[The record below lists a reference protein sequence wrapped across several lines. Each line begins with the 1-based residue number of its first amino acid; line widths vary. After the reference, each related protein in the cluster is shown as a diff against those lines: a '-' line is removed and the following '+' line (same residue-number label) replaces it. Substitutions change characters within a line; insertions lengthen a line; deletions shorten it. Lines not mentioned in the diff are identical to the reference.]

1 MIGSIIGG
9 AIKLGGS
16 IFGGIK
22 ASREA
27 KKQQKMLDAQKAEN
41 QAWYNRRY
49 NEDGTQRADAQRL
62 LTNTQDLLRRQT
74 MAAQGAN
81 AVTGA
86 STEAV
91 AAQKAANNQAL
102 ASATSTIAAAS
113 DARKDNIEQQ
123 YQTNNN
129 ALADKQMQISRQ
141 KQNAITQAVQGVAG
155 AADSIGGINDR
166 FDKDNDKTEQ

>member
-9 AIKLGGS
+9 AMKLGGS

-102 ASATSTIAAAS
+102 ATATSTIAAAS

-123 YQTNNN
+123 YQANNN
-129 ALADKQMQISRQ
+129 ALANKQLQVSQQ

-155 AADSIGGINDR
+155 AADSIGGISDR
-166 FDKDNDKTEQ
+166 FDKDTEKAK

>member
-1 MIGSIIGG
+1 M
-9 AIKLGGS
+9 KLGGS

-74 MAAQGAN
+74 KAAQGAN

-129 ALADKQMQISRQ
+129 ALADKQMQISQQ

-166 FDKDNDKTEQ
+166 FDKDTEKTK

>member
-1 MIGSIIGG
+1 M
-9 AIKLGGS
+9 KLGGS

-41 QAWYNRRY
+41 QAWYNRRF

-102 ASATSTIAAAS
+102 AEATSTIAAAS

-123 YQTNNN
+123 YQANNN

-166 FDKDNDKTEQ
+166 FDKDNDKTKQ

>member
-9 AIKLGGS
+9 AMKLGGS

-74 MAAQGAN
+74 KAAQGAN

-102 ASATSTIAAAS
+102 AEATSTIAAAS

-129 ALADKQMQISRQ
+129 ALEDKQMQISRQ

-155 AADSIGGINDR
+155 TADSIGGINDR
-166 FDKDNDKTEQ
+166 FDKDTEKTK

>member
-1 MIGSIIGG
+1 M
-9 AIKLGGS
+9 KLGGS

-74 MAAQGAN
+74 KAAQGAN

-102 ASATSTIAAAS
+102 AETTSTIAAAS

-129 ALADKQMQISRQ
+129 ALAGKQMQISRQ

-155 AADSIGGINDR
+155 TADNIGGINDR
-166 FDKDNDKTEQ
+166 FDKDTEKTK

>member
-9 AIKLGGS
+9 AMKLGGS

-102 ASATSTIAAAS
+102 AEATSTIAAAS

-123 YQTNNN
+123 YQINNN

-166 FDKDNDKTEQ
+166 FDKDTETK

>member
-9 AIKLGGS
+9 AMKLGGS

-22 ASREA
+22 ARREA

-86 STEAV
+86 STETV

-123 YQTNNN
+123 YN
-129 ALADKQMQISRQ
+129 ALEDKQMQISRQ

-155 AADSIGGINDR
+155 TADSIGGINDR
-166 FDKDNDKTEQ
+166 FDKDNDKTKQ

>member
-9 AIKLGGS
+9 AMKLGGS

-27 KKQQKMLDAQKAEN
+27 KKQQKMLDAQKADN

-91 AAQKAANNQAL
+91 AA
-102 ASATSTIAAAS
+102 
-113 DARKDNIEQQ
+113 
-123 YQTNNN
+123 
-129 ALADKQMQISRQ
+129 
-141 KQNAITQAVQGVAG
+141 
-155 AADSIGGINDR
+155 
-166 FDKDNDKTEQ
+166 

>member
-9 AIKLGGS
+9 AMKLGGS

-74 MAAQGAN
+74 KAAQGAN

-102 ASATSTIAAAS
+102 AETTSTIAAAS

-166 FDKDNDKTEQ
+166 FDKDTEKTK

>member
-1 MIGSIIGG
+1 M
-9 AIKLGGS
+9 KLGGS

-74 MAAQGAN
+74 KAAQGAN
-81 AVTGA
+81 
-86 STEAV
+86 AV

-102 ASATSTIAAAS
+102 AEATSTIAAAS

-155 AADSIGGINDR
+155 TADSIGGINDR
-166 FDKDNDKTEQ
+166 FDKDNDKTKQ

>member
-1 MIGSIIGG
+1 M
-9 AIKLGGS
+9 KLGGS

-22 ASREA
+22 ASQEA

-155 AADSIGGINDR
+155 TADSIGGINDR
-166 FDKDNDKTEQ
+166 FDKDNDKTKQ

>member
-1 MIGSIIGG
+1 M
-9 AIKLGGS
+9 KLGGS

-102 ASATSTIAAAS
+102 AEATSTIAAAS

-123 YQTNNN
+123 YQANNN

-166 FDKDNDKTEQ
+166 FDKDTETK

>member
-9 AIKLGGS
+9 AMKLGGS

-74 MAAQGAN
+74 KAAQGAN

-102 ASATSTIAAAS
+102 AEATSTIAAAS
-113 DARKDNIEQQ
+113 DARKDNVEQQ
-123 YQTNNN
+123 YQAN
-129 ALADKQMQISRQ
+129 ADALNAKKMAVSQQ

-155 AADSIGGINDR
+155 TADSIGGISDR
-166 FDKDNDKTEQ
+166 FDKDTEKAK

>member
-9 AIKLGGS
+9 AMKLGGS

-91 AAQKAANNQAL
+91 AAQKAASNQAL
-102 ASATSTIAAAS
+102 ANATSTIAAAS

-129 ALADKQMQISRQ
+129 ALEDKQMQISRQ

-155 AADSIGGINDR
+155 TADSIGGINDR
-166 FDKDNDKTEQ
+166 IDKDTDKTK

>member
-9 AIKLGGS
+9 AMKLGGS

-41 QAWYNRRY
+41 QAWYTRRY

-74 MAAQGAN
+74 KAAQGAN

-113 DARKDNIEQQ
+113 DARKDNIEQL

-155 AADSIGGINDR
+155 TADSIGGINDKL
-166 FDKDNDKTEQ
+166 DKNKTDNG

>member
-1 MIGSIIGG
+1 M
-9 AIKLGGS
+9 KLGGS

-91 AAQKAANNQAL
+91 AAQKAASNQAL
-102 ASATSTIAAAS
+102 ANATSTIAAAS

-129 ALADKQMQISRQ
+129 ALEDKQMQISRQ

-155 AADSIGGINDR
+155 TADSIGGINDR
-166 FDKDNDKTEQ
+166 IDKDTDKTK

>member
-1 MIGSIIGG
+1 M
-9 AIKLGGS
+9 KLGGS

-49 NEDGTQRADAQRL
+49 NDDGTQRADAQRL

-74 MAAQGAN
+74 KAAQGVN

-102 ASATSTIAAAS
+102 AEATSTIAAAS
-113 DARKDNIEQQ
+113 DARKDNVEQQ
-123 YQTNNN
+123 YQAN
-129 ALADKQMQISRQ
+129 ADALNAKKMAVSQQ

-155 AADSIGGINDR
+155 TADSIGGISDR
-166 FDKDNDKTEQ
+166 FDKDTEKAK

>member
-9 AIKLGGS
+9 AMKLGGS

-74 MAAQGAN
+74 KAAQGAN

-102 ASATSTIAAAS
+102 AETTSTIAAAS

-123 YQTNNN
+123 YQTTNN

-155 AADSIGGINDR
+155 TADNIGGINDR
-166 FDKDNDKTEQ
+166 FDKDTEKTK

>member
-1 MIGSIIGG
+1 M
-9 AIKLGGS
+9 KLGGS

-22 ASREA
+22 ARREA

-74 MAAQGAN
+74 KAAQGAN

-91 AAQKAANNQAL
+91 AKRQAPLPLHLLL
-102 ASATSTIAAAS
+102 ARTISSRCIKPITTLWRTSKCKSADRNKTLSRRQCRAWQV
-113 DARKDNIEQQ
+113 R
-123 YQTNNN
+123 QT
-129 ALADKQMQISRQ
+129 A
-141 KQNAITQAVQGVAG
+141 
-155 AADSIGGINDR
+155 
-166 FDKDNDKTEQ
+166 